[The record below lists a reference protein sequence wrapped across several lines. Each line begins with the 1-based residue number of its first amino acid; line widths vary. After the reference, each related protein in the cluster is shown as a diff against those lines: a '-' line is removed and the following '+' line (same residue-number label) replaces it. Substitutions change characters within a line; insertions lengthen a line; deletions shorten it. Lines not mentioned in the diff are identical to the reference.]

1 MKFVII
7 GGDAAGMSAASR
19 ACRLSPETEIT
30 VFEQSDDVSYSAC
43 AMPYNIS
50 APLAPIENL
59 IVRTSE
65 EFKQKQG
72 IDMRLGHKVTSI
84 DRKSKTI
91 KGINKKGVE
100 FKHPYDKLLIATG
113 ASSTIPDIPGIDSTG
128 VFSLK
133 NLNDGR
139 LLKKYLSEN
148 NVSSAVIIGMG
159 YIAMEMAE
167 SLRSRNIEVTMIK
180 PRKRILPWLN
190 EELSDSVVNELKN
203 HKVSLYPGNEIT
215 SITGSGSDLTVNS
228 DTININCQ
236 LVLSAVGVTPNS
248 SLAVDAG
255 LTTGPCGSIAVDRK
269 TRTSDPDI
277 YSAGDCADA
286 FHIVTGE
293 RVWVPLALQANR
305 AGRAVA
311 DNIFGKGLELQGI
324 AGSAVFKVF
333 DMEIART
340 GLNPAEAL
348 ENGFDPVEIVIKS
361 RSRGHGYEGNKTI
374 LVAMTGDKKT
384 GRLLGAQMAG
394 PEGVA
399 HRIHAA
405 AVALHSSMKVSDFWH
420 CDLPYA
426 PPFSPVWDPLLTAA
440 SQLERRLKQ

>member
-30 VFEQSDDVSYSAC
+30 VFEQSQDVSYSAC

-50 APLAPIENL
+50 SPEIPIENL

-65 EFKQKQG
+65 EFEKKQG
-72 IDMRLGHKVTSI
+72 INMRLGHKVTSI
-84 DRKSKTI
+84 DRKGKTI
-91 KGINKKGVE
+91 RGITFEGKE
-100 FKHPYDKLLIATG
+100 FEHPYDKLLIATG
-113 ASSTIPDIPGIDSTG
+113 ASSIIPDIPGIDNSG
-128 VFSLK
+128 VFTLK

-139 LLKKYLSEN
+139 LLKKYLNEN
-148 NVSSAVIIGMG
+148 KITSAVIIGMG
-159 YIAMEMAE
+159 YIALEMAE
-167 SLRSRNIEVTMIK
+167 SLRSRNIEVTMVK
-180 PRKRILPWLN
+180 PRERLLPWLN
-190 EELSDSVVNELKN
+190 EELSNVATDELKN
-203 HKVSLYPGNEIT
+203 HQVSLYPGSEIK
-215 SITGSGSDLTVNS
+215 SITRTGSGLTVNCTAM
-228 DTININCQ
+228 DIQCQ
-236 LVLSAVGVTPNS
+236 LVLAAVGVTPNS
-248 SLAVDAG
+248 RLAVDSG
-255 LTTGPCGSIAVDRK
+255 ITTGPCGSIAVDK
-269 TRTSDPDI
+269 KSRTSDPDI

-286 FHIVTGE
+286 FHVITGE

-324 AGSAVFKVF
+324 AGSAVFRVF
-333 DMEIART
+333 NLEIART
-340 GLNPAEAL
+340 GLNPVEAL
-348 ENGFDPVEIVIKS
+348 GSGFDPVEVVIKS

-374 LVAMTGDKKT
+374 YVAMTGDKKT
-384 GRLLGAQMAG
+384 GRLLGVQMAG
-394 PEGVA
+394 PEGAA

-405 AVALHSSMKVSDFWH
+405 AVALHNNMKVSDFWH

-440 SQLERRLKQ
+440 SQLERKLR